1 MRGVTT
7 CTPSPAGETDRGR
20 PRAYALVAAGSALGA
35 VLRVLAG
42 WSMGS
47 LLDDAWSTVIVNVA
61 GCFAIGVVAGLA
73 ARRPAMAR
81 WWPLLGP
88 GLLGGFTTFS
98 AFVVL
103 LDGASELE
111 AALLAVVTLGLCPLA
126 AWLGEKAAP
135 RAN

>member
-73 ARRPAMAR
+73 
-81 WWPLLGP
+81 
-88 GLLGGFTTFS
+88 
-98 AFVVL
+98 VVL

-111 AALLAVVTLGLCPLA
+111 AALRVVVTLGLCPLT
-126 AWLGEKAAP
+126 AWLGEKAVT